1 MAKQGDEMDTQ
12 RDSIREM
19 MSNCESMQDEIMA
32 LQVRSAV
39 ALDGVVISLV
49 PFLLALSLHEE
60 GASISR
66 TKSGAAR

>member
-1 MAKQGDEMDTQ
+1 MAKQGDGVGAQ

-19 MSNCESMQDEIMA
+19 MSDCESMQDEIMA

-39 ALDGVVISLV
+39 AHDEVVISLV

-60 GASISR
+60 DASTSR
-66 TKSGAAR
+66 RKNASAR